1 MHSQASLTADKNDVA
16 KIERIWGACRNVG
29 RIMRIDR
36 YMTGIEE
43 SLRQLLCLIP
53 ETPCSVKHWKL
64 QRLSKRAAEEA
75 VTLKRLESVGITKAK
90 LKAIESF
97 CKKAENK
104 TLHAPTLEEMH
115 LFQEAFTQIQLAET
129 LPAVAPTNEVLP
141 KSKKQALL
149 AQDER
154 VPRKKA
160 RKNYRD

>member
-1 MHSQASLTADKNDVA
+1 
-16 KIERIWGACRNVG
+16 
-29 RIMRIDR
+29 
-36 YMTGIEE
+36 
-43 SLRQLLCLIP
+43 
-53 ETPCSVKHWKL
+53 
-64 QRLSKRAAEEA
+64 
-75 VTLKRLESVGITKAK
+75 
-90 LKAIESF
+90 
-97 CKKAENK
+97 
-104 TLHAPTLEEMH
+104 MH